1 MGRQDRATLVS
12 ICDQAGRTRGTG
24 FVADHLGTV
33 VTSHETIA
41 GLGRVVLRAPGGSG
55 CAVTPDAVTALPA
68 DALALIRAE
77 GLGVRPLAIATRPV
91 PEGAYVRVHALG
103 WREARVL
110 AATPASYA
118 EGRTVH
124 PVSGVLALAIGTE
137 GREALQG
144 GDAAG
149 SPVLDAATGTVL
161 AVLAP
166 ALHTGHPTAAPALP
180 LAAAAARTP
189 GGPLARL
196 LRRNAATVPS
206 YGPDLNLAGVLRLA
220 GLTHPAPPAVRP
232 VPRHHLDHHL
242 DLFTAGGP
250 GADPRPPAGR
260 PAVCAL
266 VGEPGTG
273 RTTLLAET
281 ARRHGTGGAPAVW
294 LRGADLRDGDLS
306 LADAVGRVL
315 GRAGR
320 AVAAA
325 DGDWSAYPAAHP
337 AALREL
343 ARRVARLGA
352 DAGPLLVLLDGP
364 EETPPAL
371 AARLPDWTADTLRW
385 LRRHGARLALACG
398 PAHWETAG
406 PLYPAGSLYGY
417 DAAPHAAA
425 PSAAAPGA
433 ALPVGDLTREEAEQA
448 RARYGLPAGALA
460 APDAR
465 HPLALRLLADLRAA
479 LPGAVPGRAARDD
492 LFTAHLNLLCLRA
505 ARRVAAGCRPAPGE
519 AELRGL
525 AARVAG
531 RVHEAARRCL
541 GPGHGEL
548 DRGAFEELFPW
559 GTGWASAVLAEG
571 LLVPAGA
578 GYRFADE
585 EFGEWLQ
592 AAHLDLDAAL
602 EALVSARRED
612 APPPDRLPCWGA
624 VRGGVD
630 VGGVA
635 RGGAGAGGV
644 ARGGVDVDG
653 PARGGAV
660 SAGGAGPRGVAHGAV
675 PVGGAGS
682 EGAPCGGAAPVG
694 GALLGAAAFDGVVF
708 DGTALDGSV
717 PGGALLGGAAL
728 AGAVLDGMPVGA
740 AAPPFGRGPSGAA
753 PRGGGSLGALPGG
766 AVAVGGGVRAVDGGG
781 GRAVAGRALTAGCGP
796 VPGGSADGRGP
807 GEGPVTGPAGGWGP
821 VDGPPEAGEPGPAR
835 GDGPTAERAPSPWR
849 ALEAGRAPA
858 GALPASGASESASG
872 TGSASERYGA
882 TAVGACAGAA
892 AGEGREPAWADR
904 NGWAPGGS
912 APGPYA
918 APSHSGE
925 PEPYGAWAG
934 PAVPG
939 FGGAESVAPGSAVPG
954 CVGPGCVV
962 PGSAVPEGRMPG
974 HAVSGRTVPGRAVPD
989 FAVPGRGGPDA
1000 AVPGHGGPDAAGL
1013 GPGMPDPAVPDLH
1026 GSGLG
1031 GCDAGAPERYT
1042 GAAHARPVE
1051 TTRRLDHLPGDPD
1064 SAAELPAD
1072 TLRYTAPPLSG
1083 RLRTGVPETGGQAV
1097 PRGHALPPG
1106 SASVWP
1112 APHGPALS
1120 PAAGAPATYG
1130 PASVSAGAT
1139 DRPGGPVTDRASGG
1153 PWPGGLEPVGQPAWP
1168 GHTPTPPPGGPR
1180 HGPGRAGR

>member
-33 VTSHETIA
+33 VTTHETIA
-41 GLGRVVLRAPGGSG
+41 GLGRIVLRAPDGSG
-55 CAVTPDAVTALPA
+55 CAVTSDAVTALPA

-77 GLGVRPLAIATRPV
+77 GLAVRPLAIATRPA
-91 PEGAYVRVHALG
+91 PDGAYVRVHALG

-110 AATPASYA
+110 ATVPASYA
-118 EGRTVH
+118 DGRTAH
-124 PVSGVLALAIGTE
+124 PVGDVLALAIGTE

-166 ALHTGHPTAAPALP
+166 ALRTGHPTAAPALP
-180 LAAAAARTP
+180 LATAAARAP

-196 LRRNAATVPS
+196 LGRNAATVPS
-206 YGPDLNLAGVLRLA
+206 YGPDLNLAGALRLA

-242 DLFTAGGP
+242 ALFTAGGP
-250 GADPRPPAGR
+250 GVDPRPPAAR

-337 AALREL
+337 AALRDL

-352 DAGPLLVLLDGP
+352 DAGRPLLVLLDGP

-371 AARLPDWTADTLRW
+371 AARQPDWTADTLRW

-417 DAAPHAAA
+417 DPAPHAAA
-425 PSAAAPGA
+425 PAGA
-433 ALPVGDLTREEAEQA
+433 ALPVGDLTRQEAEQA

-479 LPGAVPGRAARDD
+479 LPGAVPERAARDD
-492 LFTAHLNLLCLRA
+492 LFAAHLNLLCLRA
-505 ARRVAAGCRPAPGE
+505 ARRVAAGCRPAPVE

-602 EALVSARRED
+602 EALVLARRED
-612 APPPDRLPCWGA
+612 APPPDRLPCGGA
-624 VRGGVD
+624 VRGGPD
-630 VGGVA
+630 
-635 RGGAGAGGV
+635 GAGV
-644 ARGGVDVDG
+644 ARGGVG
-653 PARGGAV
+653 AGGAV
-660 SAGGAGPRGVAHGAV
+660 PGGAASAGGAGPRGAAHRAV
-675 PVGGAGS
+675 PVGGAGP
-682 EGAPCGGAAPVG
+682 EGAPRGGAAPVS
-694 GALLGAAAFDGVVF
+694 GALLGAAAFDGAVF

-717 PGGALLGGAAL
+717 PGGALVGGAAL
-728 AGAVLDGMPVGA
+728 AGAVLDGSPVGTA
-740 AAPPFGRGPSGAA
+740 PFGGGASGAV
-753 PRGGGSLGALPGG
+753 PGGGGAFLGAVPGG
-766 AVAVGGGVRAVDGGG
+766 AVAGGAVAGGGGARAVDGGG
-781 GRAVAGRALTAGCGP
+781 GRAVAGRAASAGAGPGPRGCGRGRR
-796 VPGGSADGRGP
+796 PGGRRGAGADA
-807 GEGPVTGPAGGWGP
+807 AGG
-821 VDGPPEAGEPGPAR
+821 PPPGPGPAR
-835 GDGPTAERAPSPWR
+835 AAPR
-849 ALEAGRAPA
+849 GARGAGARRGAAPA
-858 GALPASGASESASG
+858 K
-872 TGSASERYGA
+872 
-882 TAVGACAGAA
+882 
-892 AGEGREPAWADR
+892 
-904 NGWAPGGS
+904 
-912 APGPYA
+912 
-918 APSHSGE
+918 
-925 PEPYGAWAG
+925 
-934 PAVPG
+934 
-939 FGGAESVAPGSAVPG
+939 
-954 CVGPGCVV
+954 
-962 PGSAVPEGRMPG
+962 
-974 HAVSGRTVPGRAVPD
+974 
-989 FAVPGRGGPDA
+989 
-1000 AVPGHGGPDAAGL
+1000 
-1013 GPGMPDPAVPDLH
+1013 
-1026 GSGLG
+1026 
-1031 GCDAGAPERYT
+1031 
-1042 GAAHARPVE
+1042 
-1051 TTRRLDHLPGDPD
+1051 
-1064 SAAELPAD
+1064 
-1072 TLRYTAPPLSG
+1072 
-1083 RLRTGVPETGGQAV
+1083 TGGGEDV
-1097 PRGHALPPG
+1097 
-1106 SASVWP
+1106 
-1112 APHGPALS
+1112 
-1120 PAAGAPATYG
+1120 
-1130 PASVSAGAT
+1130 
-1139 DRPGGPVTDRASGG
+1139 
-1153 PWPGGLEPVGQPAWP
+1153 
-1168 GHTPTPPPGGPR
+1168 
-1180 HGPGRAGR
+1180 